1 MKAPLSL
8 QFLLH
13 MLVHA
18 GKVDDI
24 VGGITQLG
32 FRQGT
37 TRPVGEGIDLL
48 ERHAALGA
56 DQGAVADLLRVPQQR
71 RRHLRVEQR
80 LRKHAHLVPQ
90 DLKVLPAG
98 VQHLHD
104 AGILEKRRQH
114 MQVLHA
120 KRVDHRH
127 LVVGGELDQA
137 QARIIGLLA

>member
-1 MKAPLSL
+1 MQAPLLL

-13 MLVHA
+13 MLIHA
-18 GKVDDI
+18 GKINNV
-24 VGGITQLG
+24 VGSIAQLR

-37 TRPVGEGIDLL
+37 ARPVGEGIDLL
-48 ERHAALGA
+48 KRHAALGA
-56 DQGAVADLLRVPQQR
+56 DQGPVADLLRVPQKR
-71 RRHLRVEQR
+71 RRNLRVEQR
-80 LRKHAHLVPQ
+80 LRKHAHLMPQ

-104 AGILEKRRQH
+104 AGILEQRGQH
-114 MQVLHA
+114 MQVLDA

-127 LVVGGELDQA
+127 LVISGELDQA